1 MEHIFGVA
9 KNSIIFW
16 LCLVFLKCI
25 WENKVDAGPSPPP
38 PTHTNTNT
46 HWAQKVSEDGQEK
59 QQQSNEPSLLTL
71 TTKATSPLFIRNIRS
86 LIIFQFKLQSSSFQL
101 KLSSFLGIL
110 ASVINWYDF
119 FACFTDLKNFYI
131 HNIAPIPTKVRNRAK
146 IRDRYNQAPHLTQD
160 TNGKVTTSQFNII
173 NESQGV
179 NPFPAGD
186 HKASINRREQKY
198 RNI

>member
-38 PTHTNTNT
+38 PHTHTNTNT
-46 HWAQKVSEDGQEK
+46 HWAQKVSEDGQGK

-71 TTKATSPLFIRNIRS
+71 TTKATSPLFIQNIRS

-101 KLSSFLGIL
+101 KF
-110 ASVINWYDF
+110 V
-119 FACFTDLKNFYI
+119 KYI
-131 HNIAPIPTKVRNRAK
+131 
-146 IRDRYNQAPHLTQD
+146 D
-160 TNGKVTTSQFNII
+160 
-173 NESQGV
+173 
-179 NPFPAGD
+179 
-186 HKASINRREQKY
+186 
-198 RNI
+198 